1 MSTGAESC
9 HCGCDDVYRS
19 VFELLDTADELT
31 PQRRGELQ
39 HIFDT
44 CPHCFEKLGLEQEVR
59 AMLRRCCSTTAP
71 KALRERITISIR
83 VTRTDG

>member
-31 PQRRGELQ
+31 PQRRSELQ
-39 HIFDT
+39 HIFNT

-59 AMLRRCCSTTAP
+59 AMLRRCCSTSAP
-71 KALRERITISIR
+71 SALRERITISIR